1 MPGRTTA
8 EAFEAFIG
16 PLQSA
21 ITCLGPA
28 KVTVSAG
35 GRGKSQGVHAWTLN
49 SGKGMPLIGGL
60 LLHATMNY
68 EFLRDDRLEGGP
80 WRCTT
85 RGYMYSVDGQDGREL
100 IAYHWHP
107 VGASH
112 FKAPHLHIGTPA
124 LAPSGVFTAGSH
136 FPTGRLS
143 LERFIRFVITDLRV
157 PPHRTSWDKDLQ
169 LSEGV
174 FEVYRSWSTTP
185 PSGS

>member
-1 MPGRTTA
+1 MHNP
-8 EAFEAFIG
+8 
-16 PLQSA
+16 
-21 ITCLGPA
+21 
-28 KVTVSAG
+28 
-35 GRGKSQGVHAWTLN
+35 
-49 SGKGMPLIGGL
+49 
-60 LLHATMNY
+60 
-68 EFLRDDRLEGGP
+68 
-80 WRCTT
+80 
-85 RGYMYSVDGQDGREL
+85 GYMYSVDGQDGREL

-157 PPHRTSWDKDLQ
+157 PPHRASWDKDLQ

-185 PSGS
+185 PLGRNVRACTGQWPRRTCNWSATKPRRVARPPAPPHILSRTAPLTQRQVTRSRSARAIPAQAQ